1 MSLSRDAFAQWS
13 DTHRARVDALLVS
26 RFADAWPPRFREACV
41 YPLQTGGKRMRPLLG
56 LAAAQA
62 LGQADHPGALPA
74 ASAVELIHAYSL
86 VHDDLPAMDDDD
98 VRRGKPT
105 VHKVYDDATGIL
117 VGDALLT
124 EAFSLLADAEVSAET
139 QARLVMELAQAA
151 GHRGM
156 VGGQAADVGLG
167 GPVSD
172 LETLLR
178 LHRGKTGALIR
189 CAVRLGAIVG
199 GATPDQLADLTRYGE
214 AVGLAFQL
222 ADDILDEEQDAG
234 EDGPPSVVKLLGVDE
249 TRARAHALIEEA
261 RCRIQGLSDPSALDA
276 LATYT
281 VERKI

>member
-1 MSLSRDAFAQWS
+1 
-13 DTHRARVDALLVS
+13 
-26 RFADAWPPRFREACV
+26 
-41 YPLQTGGKRMRPLLG
+41 MRPLLG

-62 LGQADHPGALPA
+62 LGQEAHAGALPA
-74 ASAVELIHAYSL
+74 ACAVELIHAYSL

-98 VRRGKPT
+98 ERRGKPT

-124 EAFSLLADAEVSAET
+124 EAFALLTDVAVPAET
-139 QARLVMELAQAA
+139 QVRLVRELAAAA

-167 GPVSD
+167 GPVTD
-172 LETLLR
+172 LDTLLR

-189 CAVRLGAIVG
+189 CAVRLGALVG
-199 GATPDQLADLTRYGE
+199 GADATQLADLTRYGE

-222 ADDILDEEQDAG
+222 ADDILDQEQDAG
-234 EDGPPSVVKLLGVDE
+234 EDGPPSVVKLLGVEE
-249 TRARAHALIEEA
+249 TRRQAHALIAEA
-261 RCRIQGLSDPSALDA
+261 RGRIQGLSDPSALDA
-276 LATYT
+276 LAMYT

>member
-13 DTHRARVDALLVS
+13 DAHRARVDALLVS
-26 RFADAWPPRFREACV
+26 RFADAWPPQFREACV

-124 EAFSLLADAEVSAET
+124 EAFSLLADAEVAAET

-167 GPVSD
+167 GPVRD

-199 GATPDQLADLTRYGE
+199 GATPDQLADRTRYGE

-261 RCRIQGLSDPSALDA
+261 RGRIQGLSDPSALNA